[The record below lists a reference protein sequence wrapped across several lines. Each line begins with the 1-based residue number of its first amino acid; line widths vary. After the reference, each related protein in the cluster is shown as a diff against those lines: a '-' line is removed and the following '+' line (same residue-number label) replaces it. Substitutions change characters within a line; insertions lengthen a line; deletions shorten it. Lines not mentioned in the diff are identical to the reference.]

1 MAVKAK
7 KVFKTQRGM
16 YSRSVSSFPLF
27 GIAIEL
33 VQVEI
38 VRNICE
44 SFHLGLYRS
53 IRSAIN
59 RSLLLEKSNKNIE
72 LYFEKQ
78 VARAHEMK
86 ANYRLVELC
95 EPS

>member
-1 MAVKAK
+1 
-7 KVFKTQRGM
+7 M
-16 YSRSVSSFPLF
+16 YSPSVSSLSSFD
-27 GIAIEL
+27 IAIEL

-38 VRNICE
+38 VRNSCE
-44 SFHLGLYRS
+44 YFHLGLYRS

-59 RSLLLEKSNKNIE
+59 RSLLLEKSNKDTE

-86 ANYRLVELC
+86 ASYRLVELC
-95 EPS
+95 EPR